1 MWRSRPLPADT
12 SAQHPGAE
20 PPAQLS
26 LQMAAALDSIFTV
39 TRGTG
44 PESLSRA
51 ALNLQPEEAV
61 QSYVYVAL
69 PPRFW
74 GHLSHSDRQWMC
86 TDSQATMASAGLTR
100 AVSSVP
106 VTSRF
111 SEPKA
116 ARIPS
121 FLHEV
126 VTSSRYKLKKK
137 KIYKIQRMMQYKV
150 NAQAHTHAKQA
161 QVRNRHMHKQV
172 YMHETGARVKV
183 YTRQT
188 DVHTHMKA
196 PDMKGCL
203 WEPSF

>member
-1 MWRSRPLPADT
+1 MWRTRPLPADT

-100 AVSSVP
+100 AVSSGP

-111 SEPKA
+111 SKSKA
-116 ARIPS
+116 ARAPS
-121 FLHEV
+121 FLHKV

-137 KIYKIQRMMQYKV
+137 KICKIQHMTQCRV
-150 NAQAHTHAKQA
+150 NAQAHTHAKQVHA
-161 QVRNRHMHKQV
+161 HMNRCTRMKR
-172 YMHETGARVKV
+172 ARVKV

-188 DVHTHMKA
+188 GVHTHMKA
-196 PDMKGCL
+196 PDMKDCL
-203 WEPSF
+203 WEPGF

>member
-1 MWRSRPLPADT
+1 MHLAAPGRGQVWRSRPLPADT

-100 AVSSVP
+100 AVSSGP

-111 SEPKA
+111 SKSKA
-116 ARIPS
+116 ARAPS
-121 FLHEV
+121 FLHKV
-126 VTSSRYKLKKK
+126 VTSSRYKGAGKTSSRRAG
-137 KIYKIQRMMQYKV
+137 QRSCKASGSGN
-150 NAQAHTHAKQA
+150 NAT
-161 QVRNRHMHKQV
+161 
-172 YMHETGARVKV
+172 
-183 YTRQT
+183 
-188 DVHTHMKA
+188 
-196 PDMKGCL
+196 
-203 WEPSF
+203 

>member
-1 MWRSRPLPADT
+1 MEEQASARRHVSTASWSRT
-12 SAQHPGAE
+12 SSPAE
-20 PPAQLS
+20 PTDGCSPRQHLHGD
-26 LQMAAALDSIFTV
+26 Q
-39 TRGTG
+39 GTG
-44 PESLSRA
+44 PEPLSKA

-137 KIYKIQRMMQYKV
+137 
-150 NAQAHTHAKQA
+150 N
-161 QVRNRHMHKQV
+161 N
-172 YMHETGARVKV
+172 
-183 YTRQT
+183 
-188 DVHTHMKA
+188 
-196 PDMKGCL
+196 L
-203 WEPSF
+203 